1 MYIFNIRLRICY
13 LNHMV
18 IVFLF
23 HCVDGIE
30 DLGHGVQHPTLRQGL
45 GLLCQGLVTDRANP
59 EADKDVSETEE
70 AENKDQGLQEVIRV
84 KRVDNPAKK
93 GVKKSVIFLFR
104 LVKGEINE
112 GKETYNV
119 KCLI

>member
-1 MYIFNIRLRICY
+1 
-13 LNHMV
+13 MV

-45 GLLCQGLVTDRANP
+45 GLLCQGLVTDRADP

-84 KRVDNPAKK
+84 KRVDNPVKK
-93 GVKKSVIFLFR
+93 GVKQIFDTFLFR

>member
-1 MYIFNIRLRICY
+1 MKLESDSLPGLPTYSIKLNLSAVLKIMYISYIRLRINY

-23 HCVDGIE
+23 NCVDGIE

-45 GLLCQGLVTDRANP
+45 GLLCQGLVTGRANP
-59 EADKDVSETEE
+59 EADKDVGETEE

-93 GVKKSVIFLFR
+93 GVR
-104 LVKGEINE
+104 
-112 GKETYNV
+112 
-119 KCLI
+119 

>member
-1 MYIFNIRLRICY
+1 MT
-13 LNHMV
+13 
-18 IVFLF
+18 
-23 HCVDGIE
+23 G
-30 DLGHGVQHPTLRQGL
+30 
-45 GLLCQGLVTDRANP
+45 RANP
-59 EADKDVSETEE
+59 EADKDVGETEE

-93 GVKKSVIFLFR
+93 GVKKFCDIFISVL
-104 LVKGEINE
+104 GEIND